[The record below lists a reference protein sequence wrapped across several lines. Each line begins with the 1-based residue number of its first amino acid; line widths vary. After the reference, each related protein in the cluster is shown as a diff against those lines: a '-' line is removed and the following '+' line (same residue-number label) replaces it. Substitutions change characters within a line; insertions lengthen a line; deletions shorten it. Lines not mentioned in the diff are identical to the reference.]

1 MIPSNVTNMS
11 GERITQCG
19 MLQTGFLTIYKY
31 QSKLEA
37 TMLTTTL
44 SFDNLHTYG
53 DLFPTLFR
61 ARKAAIHLETKRERP
76 ESEGMEYDQYDTP
89 ASRWIAVH
97 ENGRVL
103 AGVRL
108 TPTTAECGVY
118 SYMIRDAQRGL
129 LNSLPSNLLD
139 YEAPVA
145 SHIWEASRV
154 FIAGDV
160 PESRRTRVQSSLIAE
175 MTKAA
180 RTLGASQI
188 IGLMPA
194 QWARWTEHLGLD
206 VETVGPEIEVDD
218 TLTKVGVLK
227 LAVNLN

>member
-1 MIPSNVTNMS
+1 
-11 GERITQCG
+11 
-19 MLQTGFLTIYKY
+19 
-31 QSKLEA
+31 
-37 TMLTTTL
+37 MLTTTL
-44 SFDNLHTYG
+44 SFDNLHTHG
-53 DLFPTLFR
+53 DLFTTLFR
-61 ARKAAIHLETKRERP
+61 ARKSSLLMERKWEFPET
-76 ESEGMEYDQYDTP
+76 EGMEYDQYDTP

-129 LNSLPSNLLD
+129 LDSLPSHLLD

-154 FIAGDV
+154 FIASDV
-160 PESRRTRVQSSLIAE
+160 PEKRRTRVQSSLIAE

-180 RTLGASQI
+180 RGLGASQI

-194 QWARWTEHLGLD
+194 QWARWTEYLGLD
-206 VETVGPEIEVDD
+206 VEIVGPEIEVDD

-227 LAVNLN
+227 LALNMH

>member
-1 MIPSNVTNMS
+1 
-11 GERITQCG
+11 
-19 MLQTGFLTIYKY
+19 
-31 QSKLEA
+31 
-37 TMLTTTL
+37 MLTTTL
-44 SFDNLHTYG
+44 SFDNLHIHG
-53 DLFPTLFR
+53 DLFTTLFR
-61 ARKAAIHLETKRERP
+61 ARKSSLLMERKWEFPET
-76 ESEGMEYDQYDTP
+76 EGMEYDQYDTP

-129 LNSLPSNLLD
+129 LDSLPSHLLD

-154 FIAGDV
+154 FIASDV
-160 PESRRTRVQSSLIAE
+160 PEKRRTRVQSSLIAE

-180 RTLGASQI
+180 RSLGASQI

-194 QWARWTEHLGLD
+194 QWARWTEYLGLD
-206 VETVGPEIEVDD
+206 VEIVGPEIEVDD

-227 LAVNLN
+227 LALNMH

>member
-1 MIPSNVTNMS
+1 
-11 GERITQCG
+11 
-19 MLQTGFLTIYKY
+19 
-31 QSKLEA
+31 
-37 TMLTTTL
+37 MLTTTL
-44 SFDNLHTYG
+44 SFDNLHTNG
-53 DLFPTLFR
+53 DLFTNLFR
-61 ARKAAIHLETKRERP
+61 ARKRSLFMETKWNSP
-76 ESEGMEYDQYDTP
+76 EIDGMEYDQYDTP

-97 ENGRVL
+97 ENGKVL

-129 LNSLPSNLLD
+129 LNTLPSNLMN

-145 SHIWEASRV
+145 SYIWEASRI
-154 FIAGDV
+154 FISDDV
-160 PESRRTRVQSSLIAE
+160 PERRRARVQASLVAE
-175 MTKAA
+175 MTAAA

-194 QWARWTEHLGLD
+194 QWARWTEYLGLD
-206 VETVGPEIEVDD
+206 VEVVGPEIEVDD

-227 LAVNLN
+227 LALNMH

>member
-1 MIPSNVTNMS
+1 
-11 GERITQCG
+11 
-19 MLQTGFLTIYKY
+19 
-31 QSKLEA
+31 
-37 TMLTTTL
+37 MLTTTL
-44 SFDNLHTYG
+44 SFDNLHTHG
-53 DLFPTLFR
+53 DLFTTLFR
-61 ARKAAIHLETKRERP
+61 ARKSSLLMERKWEFPET
-76 ESEGMEYDQYDTP
+76 EGMEYDQYDTP

-129 LNSLPSNLLD
+129 LDSLPSHLLD

-154 FIAGDV
+154 FIASDV
-160 PESRRTRVQSSLIAE
+160 PEKRRTRVQSSLIAE

-180 RTLGASQI
+180 RSLGASQI

-194 QWARWTEHLGLD
+194 QWARWTEYLGLD
-206 VETVGPEIEVDD
+206 VEIVGPEIEVDD

-227 LAVNLN
+227 LALNMH

>member
-1 MIPSNVTNMS
+1 
-11 GERITQCG
+11 
-19 MLQTGFLTIYKY
+19 
-31 QSKLEA
+31 
-37 TMLTTTL
+37 MLTTTL
-44 SFDNLHTYG
+44 SFDNLHVNG
-53 DLFPTLFR
+53 DLFTNLFR
-61 ARKAAIHLETKRERP
+61 TRKSSLLMENKWESPET
-76 ESEGMEYDQYDTP
+76 EGMEYDQYDTP

-97 ENGRVL
+97 ENGKVL

-129 LNSLPSNLLD
+129 LDSLPRNLLD

-145 SHIWEASRV
+145 SYIWEASRV
-154 FIAGDV
+154 FVSGDV
-160 PESRRTRVQSSLIAE
+160 SERRRARVQSSLIAE
-175 MTKAA
+175 MTRSA

-206 VETVGPEIEVDD
+206 VEVVGPEIDVDD
-218 TLTKVGVLK
+218 ILTKAGVLK
-227 LAVNLN
+227 LALSMH

>member
-1 MIPSNVTNMS
+1 
-11 GERITQCG
+11 
-19 MLQTGFLTIYKY
+19 
-31 QSKLEA
+31 
-37 TMLTTTL
+37 MLTTTL
-44 SFDNLHTYG
+44 SFDNLHTHG
-53 DLFPTLFR
+53 DLFTTLFR
-61 ARKAAIHLETKRERP
+61 ARKSSLLMERKWEFPET
-76 ESEGMEYDQYDTP
+76 EGMEYDQYDTP

-129 LNSLPSNLLD
+129 LDSLPSHLLD

-154 FIAGDV
+154 FIASDV
-160 PESRRTRVQSSLIAE
+160 PEKRRTRVQSSLIAE

-180 RTLGASQI
+180 RSLGASQI

-194 QWARWTEHLGLD
+194 QWARWTEYLGMD
-206 VETVGPEIEVDD
+206 VEIVGPEIEVDD

-227 LAVNLN
+227 LALNMH

>member
-1 MIPSNVTNMS
+1 
-11 GERITQCG
+11 
-19 MLQTGFLTIYKY
+19 
-31 QSKLEA
+31 
-37 TMLTTTL
+37 MLTTTL

-53 DLFPTLFR
+53 DLFTTLFR
-61 ARKAAIHLETKRERP
+61 ARTHSLFMEKKWNFP
-76 ESEGMEYDQYDTP
+76 ESDGMEYDQYDTP

-97 ENGRVL
+97 EGGKVL
-103 AGVRL
+103 AGLRL

-129 LNSLPSNLLD
+129 LDTLPSNLLD

-154 FIAGDV
+154 FISSDV
-160 PESRRTRVQSSLIAE
+160 PERRRGRVQAGLVAE

-180 RTLGASQI
+180 RTLGSSQI

-194 QWARWTEHLGLD
+194 QWARWTGYLGLD
-206 VETVGPEIEVDD
+206 VEVVGPEIEVEDE
-218 TLTKVGVLK
+218 LSRVGVLK
-227 LAVNLN
+227 LALSLH

>member
-1 MIPSNVTNMS
+1 
-11 GERITQCG
+11 
-19 MLQTGFLTIYKY
+19 
-31 QSKLEA
+31 
-37 TMLTTTL
+37 MLTTTL
-44 SFDNLHTYG
+44 SFDNLHTHG
-53 DLFPTLFR
+53 DLFTTLFR
-61 ARKAAIHLETKRERP
+61 ARKSSLLMERKWEFPET
-76 ESEGMEYDQYDTP
+76 EGMEYDQYDTP

-97 ENGRVL
+97 ENGSVL

-129 LNSLPSNLLD
+129 LDSLPSHLLD

-154 FIAGDV
+154 FIASDV
-160 PESRRTRVQSSLIAE
+160 PEKRRTRVQSSLIAE

-194 QWARWTEHLGLD
+194 QWARWTEYLGLD
-206 VETVGPEIEVDD
+206 VEIVGPEIEVDD

-227 LAVNLN
+227 LALNLH

>member
-1 MIPSNVTNMS
+1 
-11 GERITQCG
+11 
-19 MLQTGFLTIYKY
+19 
-31 QSKLEA
+31 
-37 TMLTTTL
+37 MLTTTL
-44 SFDNLHTYG
+44 SFDNLHANG
-53 DLFPTLFR
+53 DLFTTLFR
-61 ARKAAIHLETKRERP
+61 ARKRSLFMDTKWEFPETD
-76 ESEGMEYDQYDTP
+76 GMEYDQYDTP

-97 ENGRVL
+97 ENGKVL

-129 LNSLPSNLLD
+129 LDTLPSNLLD

-145 SHIWEASRV
+145 SYIWEASRV
-154 FIAGDV
+154 FISNDV
-160 PESRRTRVQSSLIAE
+160 PERRRARVQASLVAE
-175 MTKAA
+175 MTGAA

-194 QWARWTEHLGLD
+194 QWARWTEYLGLD
-206 VETVGPEIEVDD
+206 VEVVGPEIDVDD

-227 LAVNLN
+227 LALSLH

>member
-1 MIPSNVTNMS
+1 
-11 GERITQCG
+11 
-19 MLQTGFLTIYKY
+19 
-31 QSKLEA
+31 
-37 TMLTTTL
+37 MLTTTL
-44 SFDNLHTYG
+44 SFDNLHSYG

-61 ARKAAIHLETKRERP
+61 ARKHSKFMEQQWKLPETD
-76 ESEGMEYDQYDTP
+76 GMEFDQYDTP

-97 ENGRVL
+97 ENGKVL

-129 LNSLPSNLLD
+129 LDSLPSHLLD

-154 FIAGDV
+154 FISNGV
-160 PESRRTRVQSSLIAE
+160 SERRRARVQANLVAE
-175 MTKAA
+175 MTRAA

-188 IGLMPA
+188 IGLLPSE
-194 QWARWTEHLGLD
+194 WARWTDYLGLD
-206 VETVGPEIEVDD
+206 VEIVGPEIEVDD
-218 TLTKVGVLK
+218 ALTKVGVLK
-227 LAVNLN
+227 LALNLH

>member
-1 MIPSNVTNMS
+1 
-11 GERITQCG
+11 
-19 MLQTGFLTIYKY
+19 
-31 QSKLEA
+31 
-37 TMLTTTL
+37 MLTTTL
-44 SFDNLHTYG
+44 SFDNLHNHG
-53 DLFPTLFR
+53 DLFTTLFR
-61 ARKAAIHLETKRERP
+61 ARKNSLFLEKKWEIP

-97 ENGRVL
+97 ENDRVL

-129 LNSLPSNLLD
+129 LDTLPSNLLD

-154 FIAGDV
+154 FIASDV
-160 PESRRTRVQSSLIAE
+160 PDRRRARVQSSLIAE

-194 QWARWTEHLGLD
+194 QWARWTDYLGLD
-206 VETVGPEIEVDD
+206 VEIVGPEIEVDD
-218 TLTKVGVLK
+218 ALSKVGVLK
-227 LAVNLN
+227 LALNLH

>member
-1 MIPSNVTNMS
+1 
-11 GERITQCG
+11 
-19 MLQTGFLTIYKY
+19 
-31 QSKLEA
+31 
-37 TMLTTTL
+37 MLTTTL

-53 DLFPTLFR
+53 DLFTTLFR
-61 ARKAAIHLETKRERP
+61 ARTQSLFLEKKWDFP
-76 ESEGMEYDQYDTP
+76 ETDGMEYDQYDTP

-97 ENGRVL
+97 ENGKVL

-129 LNSLPSNLLD
+129 LDALPSNLLD

-145 SHIWEASRV
+145 SYIWEASRV
-154 FIAGDV
+154 FISNDV
-160 PESRRTRVQSSLIAE
+160 PERRRARVQASLIAE
-175 MTKAA
+175 MTSAA

-194 QWARWTEHLGLD
+194 QWARWTEYLGLD
-206 VETVGPEIEVDD
+206 VEVVGPEIEVDGA
-218 TLTKVGVLK
+218 LTKVGVLK
-227 LAVNLN
+227 LALSMH

>member
-1 MIPSNVTNMS
+1 
-11 GERITQCG
+11 
-19 MLQTGFLTIYKY
+19 
-31 QSKLEA
+31 
-37 TMLTTTL
+37 MLTTTL
-44 SFDNLHTYG
+44 SFDNLHTNG
-53 DLFPTLFR
+53 DLFTTLFR
-61 ARKAAIHLETKRERP
+61 ARTRSLSMETKLEFP
-76 ESEGMEYDQYDTP
+76 ETDGMEYDQYDTP

-97 ENGRVL
+97 ENGKVL

-129 LNSLPSNLLD
+129 LDTLPSNLLD

-145 SHIWEASRV
+145 SYIWEASRV
-154 FIAGDV
+154 FISDDV
-160 PESRRTRVQSSLIAE
+160 PERRRARAQASLVAE
-175 MTKAA
+175 MTSAA

-194 QWARWTEHLGLD
+194 QWARWTDYLGLD
-206 VETVGPEIEVDD
+206 VEVVGPEIEVDD

-227 LAVNLN
+227 LALSLH

>member
-1 MIPSNVTNMS
+1 
-11 GERITQCG
+11 
-19 MLQTGFLTIYKY
+19 
-31 QSKLEA
+31 
-37 TMLTTTL
+37 MLTTTL
-44 SFDNLHTYG
+44 SFDNLHANG
-53 DLFPTLFR
+53 DLFTTLFR
-61 ARKAAIHLETKRERP
+61 ARKHSLFMDTKWKFPETD
-76 ESEGMEYDQYDTP
+76 GMEYDQYDTP

-97 ENGRVL
+97 ENGKVL

-129 LNSLPSNLLD
+129 LDTLPSNLLD

-145 SHIWEASRV
+145 SYIWEASRV
-154 FIAGDV
+154 FISNDV
-160 PESRRTRVQSSLIAE
+160 PERRRARVQASLVAE
-175 MTKAA
+175 MTGAA

-194 QWARWTEHLGLD
+194 QWARWTEYLGLD
-206 VETVGPEIEVDD
+206 VEVVGPEIDVDE

-227 LAVNLN
+227 LALSMH

>member
-1 MIPSNVTNMS
+1 
-11 GERITQCG
+11 
-19 MLQTGFLTIYKY
+19 
-31 QSKLEA
+31 
-37 TMLTTTL
+37 MLTTTL

-53 DLFPTLFR
+53 DLFTTLFR
-61 ARKAAIHLETKRERP
+61 ARKRSMFMETNWEYP
-76 ESEGMEYDQYDTP
+76 ETDGMEYDQYDSP

-97 ENGRVL
+97 ENGKVL

-129 LNSLPSNLLD
+129 LDALPSNLLD

-154 FIAGDV
+154 FISDDV
-160 PESRRTRVQSSLIAE
+160 SERRRARVQASLVAE
-175 MTKAA
+175 MKSAA

-194 QWARWTEHLGLD
+194 QWARWTEYLGLD
-206 VETVGPEIEVDD
+206 VEIVGPEIEVDNA
-218 TLTKVGVLK
+218 LTKVGVLK
-227 LAVNLN
+227 LAVNLH

>member
-1 MIPSNVTNMS
+1 
-11 GERITQCG
+11 
-19 MLQTGFLTIYKY
+19 
-31 QSKLEA
+31 
-37 TMLTTTL
+37 MLTTTL
-44 SFDNLHTYG
+44 SFDNLHSYG

-61 ARKAAIHLETKRERP
+61 ARKHSKFMEKHWELPETD
-76 ESEGMEYDQYDTP
+76 GMEFDQYDTP

-97 ENGRVL
+97 ENGKVL

-129 LNSLPSNLLD
+129 LDSLPSHLLD

-154 FIAGDV
+154 FISSDV
-160 PESRRTRVQSSLIAE
+160 SEKRRARVQANLVAE
-175 MTKAA
+175 MTRAA

-188 IGLMPA
+188 IGLLPSE
-194 QWARWTEHLGLD
+194 WARWTDYLGLD
-206 VETVGPEIEVDD
+206 VEIVGPEIEVDD
-218 TLTKVGVLK
+218 ALTKVGVLK
-227 LAVNLN
+227 LALNLH